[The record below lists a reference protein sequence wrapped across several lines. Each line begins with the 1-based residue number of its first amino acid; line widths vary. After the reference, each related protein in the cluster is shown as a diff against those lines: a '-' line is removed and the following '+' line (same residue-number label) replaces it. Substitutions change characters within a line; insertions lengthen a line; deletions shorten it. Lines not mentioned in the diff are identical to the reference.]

1 MKSFKDFGIK
11 PKTNMFIGDK
21 IKISKVLNQDIII
34 HKYKINKSKF
44 ENTNSGKCLQL
55 QIELKGEK
63 YVLFTGSKVLA
74 ETIQQVPQ
82 EELPFQTTITKEGE
96 VFQFN

>member
-1 MKSFKDFGIK
+1 
-11 PKTNMFIGDK
+11 MFIGDK
-21 IKISKVLNQDIII
+21 IKISKVLNQEIIV

-74 ETIQQVPQ
+74 ETIQEVPN
-82 EELPFQTTITKEGE
+82 EGLPFKTIITKEGE
-96 VFQFN
+96 IFQFN